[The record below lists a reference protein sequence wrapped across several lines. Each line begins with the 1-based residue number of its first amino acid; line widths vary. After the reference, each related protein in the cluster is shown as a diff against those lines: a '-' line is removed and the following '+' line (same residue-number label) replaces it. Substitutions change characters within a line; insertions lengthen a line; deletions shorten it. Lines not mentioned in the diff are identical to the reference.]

1 MGKLAPACAEAAI
14 QGRTWRVPDPSWLPS
29 ADGRRAERLM
39 GSRHATSSTP
49 RRPPSPHVIRVSILL
64 FQGGASGAAPGQYQ
78 CSRKRHTGHAA
89 SGRSPRGARLRRGP
103 GPKHTGVRST
113 HPTSSRSSAPVPASR
128 AASSSN
134 DPTNIPNPKQ
144 PKRSS
149 STGLELLLPPARRRP
164 LHISTWVVGQ
174 FGGRSS

>member
-1 MGKLAPACAEAAI
+1 MPQAWLHALPKRPSVDPKVAHILGRPSRLPVQVACDAEHAQMTAI
-14 QGRTWRVPDPSWLPS
+14 
-29 ADGRRAERLM
+29 
-39 GSRHATSSTP
+39 
-49 RRPPSPHVIRVSILL
+49 VIRVSILD
-64 FQGGASGAAPGQYQ
+64 QGGASGAAPGQYQ